1 MINLMSAPP
10 QVGIVNQK
18 VTSYNYQYIEIK
30 FNFIPSYAILNFYLI
45 NNQNYN
51 FYGNVIIFKEEPPV
65 SWDNYSYYKLGEN
78 YNLAFDDISLNNN
91 ILSISQ
97 ASSYNY
103 YVQGIVF

>member
-1 MINLMSAPP
+1 M
-10 QVGIVNQK
+10 GIVNQK

-30 FNFIPSYAILNFYLI
+30 FNFIPSYAILNFY
-45 NNQNYN
+45 
-51 FYGNVIIFKEEPPV
+51 GNVIIFKEEPPV
-65 SWDNYSYYKLGEN
+65 SWDNNSYYKLGEN

-91 ILSISQ
+91 ILLISQ

>member
-1 MINLMSAPP
+1 M
-10 QVGIVNQK
+10 
-18 VTSYNYQYIEIK
+18 K
-30 FNFIPSYAILNFYLI
+30 FNKLNFSYLTR
-45 NNQNYN
+45 N
-51 FYGNVIIFKEEPPV
+51 
-65 SWDNYSYYKLGEN
+65 LGGN

>member
-1 MINLMSAPP
+1 M
-10 QVGIVNQK
+10 
-18 VTSYNYQYIEIK
+18 K
-30 FNFIPSYAILNFYLI
+30 FNKLNFSYLTR
-45 NNQNYN
+45 NLGGAKSLLPYYN

-65 SWDNYSYYKLGEN
+65 SWDNYSYYKLGGN

>member
-1 MINLMSAPP
+1 MMNLDE
-10 QVGIVNQK
+10 V
-18 VTSYNYQYIEIK
+18 SYDNTI
-30 FNFIPSYAILNFYLI
+30 AIYDITTCYTFY
-45 NNQNYN
+45 
-51 FYGNVIIFKEEPPV
+51 
-65 SWDNYSYYKLGEN
+65 NYSYYKLGGN